1 MIAKV
6 VPNRKHTSSVAKL
19 ARYITGLKAE
29 GDPAGWPAL
38 ADYITDARSDGAR
51 VDHVRLTNLDSDDLG
66 PAVKEIL
73 VTQALNTRSKAD
85 KNYHLVVSFPPGE
98 RPTREQLDDIEDELC
113 AAIGLAD
120 HQRISAAHDDK
131 DHFHVHIAINKVHPV
146 TYRNVTPGWDH
157 PRLQRTCAEL
167 EKKHGLTVTNHGEAV
182 ERGPKGKAAD
192 MEAHAGRESLATWI
206 RDNAAAELVKAAE
219 QATSWRELHAAA
231 ELHGLEW
238 RPRGAGM
245 TIGATGGREAVKAS
259 DVDRRLAFK
268 ALTDR
273 LGPFEPRQQQA
284 DQQQGGAQAQP
295 KQQYRKAPRH
305 KVAGTAQ
312 LFAEYQRERDAAL
325 AARKAAR
332 DKVAADRQAFAATL
346 RLSHA
351 TRRRLVQQDR
361 QRTREQ
367 KRNAYR
373 MLGAER
379 QQSFRQNRAAL
390 ATERASIDAANPLPT
405 WQAFLEGRAARG
417 DTLATAALRSRTQ
430 MRQRFAFDVLSA
442 EDAEAAKHVVYKE
455 LSPKARRNGDLVY
468 QVRDGGRVTDTA
480 SNVRVDELTVGAAFL
495 ALSLA
500 ADRYGD
506 RPLKV
511 DGSDE
516 FKAQIAAMAAM
527 QGLAVRFAD
536 PAMETARDR
545 VAEQQ
550 RTDAAAQPR
559 PAPAAPQTPP
569 APAPAPLDPVA
580 EYARQRNET
589 RGRISDIDHHRPWT
603 ASDAGTAEYG
613 GRRTLADGSE
623 AVLLQ
628 KGGET
633 LVKPVTAAQAAK
645 ASKWRVGEEVTTDNR
660 GRFTGDRRRG
670 R

>member
-1 MIAKV
+1 MIAKH
-6 VPNRKHTSSVAKL
+6 VPNRKHTSSVAQLTK
-19 ARYITGLKAE
+19 YITGLKAE

-51 VDHVRLTNLDSDDLG
+51 VDYVRLTNLDSDEVG

-98 RPTREQLDDIEDELC
+98 QPTREQLDDIEDELC

-131 DHFHVHIAINKVHPV
+131 DHFHIHIAINKVHPV

-167 EKKHGLTVTNHGEAV
+167 EKKHGLAITNHGQAA
-182 ERGPKGKAAD
+182 ERGAKGKAAD

-206 RDNAAAELVKAAE
+206 RENAAAELVQAAE
-219 QATSWRELHAAA
+219 RAASWPELHEAA
-231 ELHGLEW
+231 ERHGLEW

-245 TIGATGGREAVKAS
+245 TIGAQGGPEAVKAS
-259 DVDRRLAFK
+259 DVDRRLSFK
-268 ALTDR
+268 TLTDR
-273 LGPFEPRQQQA
+273 LGPFEPKPQAA
-284 DQQQGGAQAQP
+284 DQQQGGAQPQP
-295 KQQYRKAPRH
+295 KQQYRKAPRQ

-332 DKVAADRQAFAATL
+332 EKVAADREAFAAKL

-351 TRRRLVQQDR
+351 TRRRLVKEDR
-361 QRTREQ
+361 HRSPMEKRT
-367 KRNAYR
+367 AYR
-373 MLGAER
+373 TLGGER
-379 QQSFRQNRAAL
+379 RQSFRENRAAL
-390 ATERASIDAANPLPT
+390 TTERAAIDAANPLPT
-405 WQAFLEGRAARG
+405 WQTFLETRAARG

-442 EDAEAAKHVVYKE
+442 DDAEAAKDVVYKE
-455 LSPKARRNGDLVY
+455 LSPKAKRNGDLVY
-468 QVRDGGRVTDTA
+468 QVKDGGRVTDTA
-480 SNVRVDELTVGAAFL
+480 SNVRVDELTVGATFL

-527 QGLAVRFAD
+527 QGLSVQFAD
-536 PAMETARDR
+536 PAMNAARDL

-550 RTDAAAQPR
+550 REERAGQSQPK
-559 PAPAAPQTPP
+559 PAPQPSPAAP
-569 APAPAPLDPVA
+569 APVDPVA

-589 RGRISDIDHHRPWT
+589 RAKTSDIDYHRPWT
-603 ASDAGTAEYG
+603 ASDAGPAKYG
-613 GRRTLADGSE
+613 GRRTLSDGSE
-623 AVLLQ
+623 AVLLH

-633 LVKPVTAAQAAK
+633 LVKSVTAAQAAK
-645 ASKWRVGEEVTTDNR
+645 ASKWSIGQQVTMDDR